1 MHRKRAVWQ
10 SKKKKSTLLERDY
23 LFFILS
29 RARDIHTHAQFY
41 RTVVI
46 LSRIN
51 ARYERETTK
60 TAKREGGRGVLF
72 LWWFRA
78 SQRVKE
84 SAFVCYFSQRVR
96 RSRVLWGEIELKD
109 NGRFR
114 EKGRRRR
121 RLETHALSL
130 FLSLGMSSSRRGSQ
144 QKRSAAASSS
154 RGRRQHQSQQ
164 EREEE
169 EDLGST
175 PTTTPRGGEE
185 GEEEPEEAPQGQ
197 PRGRRAQNQTTTT
210 FTTSAGTA
218 TTTGGTTP
226 SNTTTADNTTMDR
239 NVRARVDQIF
249 NSLIENVNE
258 DARAGIASYIAQLA
272 RDTASG
278 GKPVKKQQE
287 LLAEYAKSAKKNRQ
301 IPSSSEGGGGAVDE
315 DATTRT
321 SKKKKMAVK
330 VPQKVEPTWREYA
343 TEHQLREF
351 LNANDVPYDRAE
363 TWTKKMLLE
372 RCEQHLA
379 KVSEPALKIGNE
391 LVRVIAAFEA
401 WMHAIGKKN
410 ANDTFDEV
418 EGEEDNELLSSS
430 MPKLASIDTASE
442 ILKELRAC
450 EREATG
456 HLDYIKNHLDPF
468 KLMQYPAYGCSIL
481 DLPYVHVNLSN
492 RVMLGL
498 FPILKA
504 ASHGSEIGGKFYD
517 LGQKGRNAK
526 KKTGGNLGSTLGL
539 DLVQSA
545 ESCMD
550 YVFGIIGTSLNETN
564 LTHPEKATKFL
575 VELCALR
582 DEWRCSSKDSVT
594 PKLTMSFL
602 QKLAS
607 DDSKLRKLYAAGE
620 REDEDDEE
628 RRRIVMQ
635 LPPHALTQ
643 LHESFHGP
651 TRPSSEYRVPVELT
665 WECLW
670 IPSTPPLKVL
680 SGSEIG
686 GENSDGGNHNHNN
699 AGNINNTITNN
710 NDDDDDDDIDGDID
724 DDDSAFLNSARDV
737 IANSRRLREDFDRR
751 TNRANRF
758 DTPPANRFDTILN
771 RFDRGA
777 MARANDAHSA
787 RLHPYAGFPP
797 MLMDDEDGDEEHDV
811 DDDDDNDEA
820 DPAFDSRERRREERM
835 RRLRILSTTG
845 VGSARSRAQEL
856 LQHLERWDRRYV
868 DTQREHEER
877 EEFDWRMTA
886 TRDTD
891 RRDRERRDRNERL
904 ERTLLRDTNRY
915 RTSEHRVPGIF
926 SRRENMTLS
935 DAATILRSRGATR
948 EWMQERERSTHER
961 SQGMRMRDDRF
972 GRVMDLHSPFIPS
985 DRARLGTPRAGVFR
999 PNLNPVDIASVTHTV
1014 TNLVRKL
1021 RSIGPPPDGR
1031 WKSRSPMF
1039 IRLIEHIVRW
1049 ELLGNATFITPDFY
1063 PQRFPVAER
1072 LAKLIPESGRWMV
1085 VLVRGLGLHCVPML
1099 HCILHGLRS
1108 DSPKMRDVEGHP
1120 GAIFCAGAATCVRF
1134 ALESIVE
1141 NDGKPP
1147 SILSQEYWK
1156 TLAHVGECL
1165 MSWCIGGKRYLH
1177 EIPEE
1182 SIVSDKKMRSR
1193 AVARKAVLAG
1203 LAGDDIDN
1211 WGIAVA
1217 KGAPLMLS
1225 ALAQTETVSQQTM
1238 DGVSGVLFLL
1248 SRLITKEART
1258 DPRWRN
1264 ALRTAKTSTLP
1275 KEIITSL
1282 FECQTWANEV
1292 TAAVKRTM
1300 AGETPIDA
1308 LIEKESNDSAS
1319 SEIKKSRKRPAP
1331 GSEMQSVQNF
1341 DFRDP
1346 KNTRKGI
1353 RFGFLIALV
1362 ATWSHGEAG
1371 FVDAKYLDKFIDN
1384 DDDDLYRETKH
1395 RKKNISTPT
1404 KRSAMEAS
1412 AHDSA
1417 TATSSTHLFKIVLS
1431 SLERCGDGLLAA
1443 VEPLA
1448 RIGWAL
1454 DGENSGIRGVLQQI
1468 GKSKFLGEF
1477 SGEFP
1482 VHSPSQQLV
1491 DMIQLLLHAAIE
1503 LRNFDSNG
1511 AGDTVHASY
1520 HHLESPRE
1528 ILESLLHHANWK
1540 RSFSCLECIA
1550 PNMFYFGSSL
1560 DLVGA
1565 ANVVFPP
1572 SFRVLRLRNDLKRLL
1587 RDMHGNVPHISAKL
1601 RRAMPC
1607 DDAWRAIKNA
1617 IGPLLGRTFTCS
1629 FDSEDGVGNGVA
1641 REAWTVL
1648 IQALLEGHPTR
1659 VGPNEAVFT
1668 SWSNAKALRT
1678 DSMMSLSAMH
1688 GGGDND
1694 NPPSFEGA
1702 LGTLRSDCSPH
1713 AARFA
1718 GRIVGLLISNE
1729 KTADLPLVPWLW
1741 QALLHKPLKAELLAQ
1756 VDDDFKRTLLPIKTC
1771 DWNDPKISWVKEDPP
1786 AFTIAAPTRADP
1798 NRVKELL
1805 PGGANVFVD
1814 EHNRGE
1820 YVDLYAQQC
1829 MLRCSTAPINNTS
1842 GMPPSSS
1849 SSPSLQIDESDT
1861 ITSNQDIRVN
1871 LAAFTSGFDEVV
1883 PRELVS
1889 SWECEDLELLVCGLQ
1904 DIDVAAW
1911 EQATTYDP
1919 KPPPNSTAPGV
1930 VAAET
1935 RSRWFWDAVKS
1946 MNSEQKHALLHFWT
1960 AFRKLPHTGFRGL
1973 RFKLRF
1979 DDQKS
1984 AKHLPMAQTCFL
1996 TLRVPKYVSQEE
2008 TKEKL
2013 VKAISECCFGFGFS

>member
-1 MHRKRAVWQ
+1 
-10 SKKKKSTLLERDY
+10 
-23 LFFILS
+23 
-29 RARDIHTHAQFY
+29 
-41 RTVVI
+41 
-46 LSRIN
+46 
-51 ARYERETTK
+51 
-60 TAKREGGRGVLF
+60 
-72 LWWFRA
+72 
-78 SQRVKE
+78 
-84 SAFVCYFSQRVR
+84 
-96 RSRVLWGEIELKD
+96 
-109 NGRFR
+109 
-114 EKGRRRR
+114 
-121 RLETHALSL
+121 
-130 FLSLGMSSSRRGSQ
+130 
-144 QKRSAAASSS
+144 
-154 RGRRQHQSQQ
+154 
-164 EREEE
+164 
-169 EDLGST
+169 
-175 PTTTPRGGEE
+175 
-185 GEEEPEEAPQGQ
+185 
-197 PRGRRAQNQTTTT
+197 
-210 FTTSAGTA
+210 
-218 TTTGGTTP
+218 
-226 SNTTTADNTTMDR
+226 MDR

-301 IPSSSEGGGGAVDE
+301 IPSSSEDGGGAVDE
-315 DATTRT
+315 DATTTT

-430 MPKLASIDTASE
+430 MPKLASNDTASE

-517 LGQKGRNAK
+517 LGQNGRNAK

-628 RRRIVMQ
+628 RRRVVMQ

-856 LQHLERWDRRYV
+856 LQHLREERWDRRYV

-1108 DSPKMRDVEGHP
+1108 DSPKMRDVEGQP

-1659 VGPNEAVFT
+1659 VGPSEAVFT

-1694 NPPSFEGA
+1694 DPPSFEGA
-1702 LGTLRSDCSPH
+1702 LRTLRSDCSPH

>member
-1 MHRKRAVWQ
+1 MTRGNEAQ
-10 SKKKKSTLLERDY
+10 RDQ
-23 LFFILS
+23 
-29 RARDIHTHAQFY
+29 RREEQNQT
-41 RTVVI
+41 
-46 LSRIN
+46 N
-51 ARYERETTK
+51 AP
-60 TAKREGGRGVLF
+60 
-72 LWWFRA
+72 
-78 SQRVKE
+78 
-84 SAFVCYFSQRVR
+84 
-96 RSRVLWGEIELKD
+96 
-109 NGRFR
+109 
-114 EKGRRRR
+114 
-121 RLETHALSL
+121 
-130 FLSLGMSSSRRGSQ
+130 SSSRP
-144 QKRSAAASSS
+144 SSNI
-154 RGRRQHQSQQ
+154 
-164 EREEE
+164 
-169 EDLGST
+169 D
-175 PTTTPRGGEE
+175 
-185 GEEEPEEAPQGQ
+185 
-197 PRGRRAQNQTTTT
+197 
-210 FTTSAGTA
+210 
-218 TTTGGTTP
+218 
-226 SNTTTADNTTMDR
+226 SNTNTMDR

-278 GKPVKKQQE
+278 NKKQQQAKE
-287 LLAEYAKSAKKNRQ
+287 RLQEYAEKIRQ
-301 IPSSSEGGGGAVDE
+301 SQGVEDGAGD
-315 DATTRT
+315 DDNITATN
-321 SKKKKMAVK
+321 KKKTMTSTKTVK
-330 VPQKVEPTWREYA
+330 VPQKVEPKWREYA
-343 TEHQLREF
+343 TEEQLREF

-363 TWTKKMLLE
+363 TWTRKMLLE
-372 RCEQHLA
+372 RCEQYLA
-379 KVSEPALKIGNE
+379 KVSEPAAKIRNE
-391 LVRVIAAFEA
+391 LIRVSEAFEA
-401 WMHAIGKKN
+401 WMHAVGKKN
-410 ANDTFDEV
+410 ANETFE
-418 EGEEDNELLSSS
+418 EREEEDNTILSSS
-430 MPKLASIDTASE
+430 MPELASSDAASA
-442 ILKELRAC
+442 ILEELRAC
-450 EREATG
+450 EHQANE
-456 HLDYIKNHLDPF
+456 HLSYIKTRLDPF

-481 DLPYVHVNLSN
+481 DLAYIHVDFSN

-517 LGQKGRNAK
+517 LGQKGRNARK
-526 KKTGGNLGSTLGL
+526 KPSGASKSWSDLGL
-539 DLVQSA
+539 ELVHVA

-594 PKLTMSFL
+594 PKLTTSFL
-602 QKLAS
+602 EKLAS
-607 DDSKLRKLYAAGE
+607 DDSKLKKLYAAGE
-620 REDEDDEE
+620 REDVDEEE

-651 TRPSSEYRVPVELT
+651 TRPSSEYRVPVDLT

-670 IPSTPPLKVL
+670 IPPTPSFKLR
-680 SGSEIG
+680 SG
-686 GENSDGGNHNHNN
+686 GENDNDDSENVINNNNNSNEASINNLINNNGNDINDDGGEDDDDDDD
-699 AGNINNTITNN
+699 GN
-710 NDDDDDDDIDGDID
+710 NDDDDDD
-724 DDDSAFLNSARDV
+724 SALPNSTRDLLV
-737 IANSRRLREDFDRR
+737 TSRRLRAEFEERL
-751 TNRANRF
+751 NRANGDILERSL
-758 DTPPANRFDTILN
+758 DTAAIRP
-771 RFDRGA
+771 
-777 MARANDAHSA
+777 NDAHRA

-797 MLMDDEDGDEEHDV
+797 MLMDDYDDEEEEDGNIDEDGR
-811 DDDDDNDEA
+811 DNA
-820 DPAFDSRERRREERM
+820 ERRQFELMQRREER
-835 RRLRILSTTG
+835 RIRLHTLTSNG
-845 VGSARSRAQEL
+845 VVSARNRAQDL
-856 LQHLERWDRRYV
+856 LQHLDRWDRRFE
-868 DTQREHEER
+868 DTQRER
-877 EEFDWRMTA
+877 
-886 TRDTD
+886 
-891 RRDRERRDRNERL
+891 
-904 ERTLLRDTNRY
+904 
-915 RTSEHRVPGIF
+915 
-926 SRRENMTLS
+926 
-935 DAATILRSRGATR
+935 
-948 EWMQERERSTHER
+948 ERERDMLHRLNRETTLTRGANLFRR
-961 SQGMRMRDDRF
+961 SGRQIRQEPALVADPNILSPSDLFGPYHGVRMRDDRF
-972 GRVMDLHSPFIPS
+972 GRVMDLHSPLIHP
-985 DRARLGTPRAGVFR
+985 ARVRLDASRAGLFR
-999 PNLNPVDIASVTHTV
+999 PNSNPRDIANVTHTV

-1063 PQRFPVAER
+1063 PQRFPVTDR
-1072 LAKLIPESGRWMV
+1072 LAKLISQSGRWMV
-1085 VLVRGLGLHCVPML
+1085 ILVRGLGLHCVPML

-1108 DSPKMRDVEGHP
+1108 DIPKMRDVEGHP
-1120 GAIFCAGAATCVRF
+1120 GAIFCAGAATCVRL

-1141 NDGKPP
+1141 NDGQPP
-1147 SILSQEYWK
+1147 SVLSQEYWK

-1193 AVARKAVLAG
+1193 AIARKAVLAG

-1211 WGIAVA
+1211 WGVAVA

-1225 ALAQTETVSQQTM
+1225 ALARTETVSQQTM

-1258 DPRWRN
+1258 DPRWRS
-1264 ALRTAKTSTLP
+1264 AVQTAKTSNLP
-1275 KEIITSL
+1275 KEIIASL
-1282 FECQTWANEV
+1282 LDCQTWANEV
-1292 TAAVKRTM
+1292 TAAVHRTM
-1300 AGETPIDA
+1300 AAETPFDA
-1308 LIEKESNDSAS
+1308 LIEKEPNDSATN
-1319 SEIKKSRKRPAP
+1319 EIKKKGICSTNTNSRKRPAA
-1331 GSEMQSVQNF
+1331 GSEMQTVQNF

-1346 KNTRKGI
+1346 KNTRRGI

-1371 FVDAKYLDKFIDN
+1371 FIDAKYLDKFIDY
-1384 DDDDLYRETKH
+1384 DDEDYQRETKH
-1395 RKKNISTPT
+1395 RKKNIGIAT
-1404 KRSAMEAS
+1404 KRAEMTHAS
-1412 AHDSA
+1412 T
-1417 TATSSTHLFKIVLS
+1417 TATSSTHLFKIILS

-1443 VEPLA
+1443 IEPLA
-1448 RIGWAL
+1448 RMGWAL
-1454 DGENSGIRGVLQQI
+1454 NGENSGIRGVLQQI

-1503 LRNFDSNG
+1503 LRNFNSNM
-1511 AGDTVHASY
+1511 AGDTTHASY

-1528 ILESLLHHANWK
+1528 ILGSLLQHANWK

-1565 ANVVFPP
+1565 ANVVFPT

-1587 RDMHGNVPHISAKL
+1587 RDLHGNLPQISAKL

-1617 IGPLLGRTFTCS
+1617 TGPLLGRTFACS

-1648 IQALLEGHPTR
+1648 VQALLEGHPTR
-1659 VGPNEAVFT
+1659 VGPSEAVFT

-1678 DSMMSLSAMH
+1678 DSTMSLSAMH
-1688 GGGDND
+1688 GGND
-1694 NPPSFEGA
+1694 NEDSPSFEGA
-1702 LGTLRSDCSPH
+1702 LRTLRPDCSPH

-1718 GRIVGLLISNE
+1718 GRIVGLLVANE

-1771 DWNDPKISWVKEDPP
+1771 EWGDPKISWVKEDPP

-1798 NRVKELL
+1798 NNVKELV
-1805 PGGANVFVD
+1805 PDGANVFVN

-1829 MLRCSTAPINNTS
+1829 MLRCSTAPRNSTFS
-1842 GMPPSSS
+1842 VPPPSASS
-1849 SSPSLQIDESDT
+1849 LSSPLHESDAAE
-1861 ITSNQDIRVN
+1861 SNQDISFN

-1889 SWECEDLELLVCGLQ
+1889 SWECDDLELLVCGLQ
-1904 DIDVAAW
+1904 DINVAAW
-1911 EQATTYDP
+1911 EQATTCEP
-1919 KPPPNSTAPGV
+1919 KTSSNSAAPGV
-1930 VAAET
+1930 VTTET
-1935 RSRWFWDAVKS
+1935 RSRWFWEAVKS

-1973 RFKLRF
+1973 RFKIRF

-1984 AKHLPMAQTCFL
+1984 SKHLPMAQTCFL
-1996 TLRVPKYVSQEE
+1996 TLRVPKYASYEE
-2008 TKEKL
+2008 TREKL
-2013 VKAISECCFGFGFS
+2013 VTAISECCFGFGFS